1 MTKQRPN
8 YSNKS
13 ESYYQVWSVWRRTRT
28 RTWLEPS
35 CTSEVLKI
43 WRSNVVKEKSAELQI
58 GWKDFSV
65 HQRCF
70 SPVTNCLWMINN
82 KLRVGAR
89 RSLNGG
95 NGVTMLNINWL
106 IPCSGSGRA
115 QQQHHHQQ
123 QPQPQLSVQRDGQL
137 LNFIFYLALLAL
149 NFCSS
154 TSTSCMQSW

>member
-13 ESYYQVWSVWRRTRT
+13 ESYYQVWSVWRRART

-35 CTSEVLKI
+35 YTSEVLEI
-43 WRSNVVKEKSAELQI
+43 WRSNIKEKSSELEI
-58 GWKDFSV
+58 GWKGFSV

-106 IPCSGSGRA
+106 IHCSCSGRA

-123 QPQPQLSVQRDGQL
+123 QQQPQLSVQRDRQL
-137 LNFIFYLALLAL
+137 LNFISYLALLAL